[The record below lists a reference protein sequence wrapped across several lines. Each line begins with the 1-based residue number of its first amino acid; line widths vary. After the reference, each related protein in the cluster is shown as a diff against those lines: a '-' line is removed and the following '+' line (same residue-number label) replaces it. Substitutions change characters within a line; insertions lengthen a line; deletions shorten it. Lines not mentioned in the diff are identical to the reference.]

1 MLHSQ
6 GCDDEPLLEICE
18 DDALTFVRIVDDGEG
33 GNTGETTKDAEVSSD
48 EEDDLS
54 ESESF
59 ISGDDQPSSEEEEF
73 EG

>member
-18 DDALTFVRIVDDGEG
+18 DDALTFVRIVDDGDG
-33 GNTGETTKDAEVSSD
+33 PTAAADEVSSD
-48 EEDDLS
+48 EEEDLS
-54 ESESF
+54 ESESSV
-59 ISGDDQPSSEEEEF
+59 SGGDQPSSSEEEEF